1 MPEKR
6 YGQSSLSK
14 TEGIGT
20 SPHPTPRSYLSLNLS
35 NSKISQRAVSMEAA
49 TLTIGSRRLASAA
62 APAWNGTRR
71 GTAAATPQRPGA
83 KLPRRL
89 RALPPELSE
98 ILAPKLVPGSP
109 ADTGDV
115 SSLIPISAV
124 MLLFYFVSNWVFP
137 AVVMRGMQ
145 PTAEDE
151 AAAAEAESMASS
163 SQLQRGDA
171 VDGKIRRKVKRKKS
185 RKAATEA

>member
-1 MPEKR
+1 
-6 YGQSSLSK
+6 
-14 TEGIGT
+14 
-20 SPHPTPRSYLSLNLS
+20 
-35 NSKISQRAVSMEAA
+35 MEAA
-49 TLTIGSRRLASAA
+49 TLTVGSRCLAAAA
-62 APAWNGTRR
+62 APHGARR
-71 GTAAATPQRPGA
+71 RDTVSTIAPSARAMVPRQA
-83 KLPRRL
+83 RRL

-145 PTAEDE
+145 PNAEDE
-151 AAAAEAESMASS
+151 AAASEAESMAASS
-163 SQLQRGDA
+163 STQGSDA
-171 VDGKIRRKVKRKKS
+171 ANNGKVKKKRKKR
-185 RKAATEA
+185 RKEAATEA

>member
-1 MPEKR
+1 
-6 YGQSSLSK
+6 
-14 TEGIGT
+14 
-20 SPHPTPRSYLSLNLS
+20 
-35 NSKISQRAVSMEAA
+35 MEAA
-49 TLTIGSRRLASAA
+49 TLTIGSRCLASAA
-62 APAWNGTRR
+62 ANGAHR
-71 GTAAATPQRPGA
+71 GAAAATAQRPGA
-83 KLPRRL
+83 KLPRRARRL

-115 SSLIPISAV
+115 SSLIPIRRVAV

-145 PTAEDE
+145 PNAEDE

-163 SQLQRGDA
+163 SQPQRGDA
-171 VDGKIRRKVKRKKS
+171 VDGKIRRKVRRKKS

>member
-1 MPEKR
+1 
-6 YGQSSLSK
+6 
-14 TEGIGT
+14 
-20 SPHPTPRSYLSLNLS
+20 
-35 NSKISQRAVSMEAA
+35 MEAA

-62 APAWNGTRR
+62 APAGNGARR
-71 GTAAATPQRPGA
+71 GAAAATAQRPGA
-83 KLPRRL
+83 KLPRRARRL

-145 PTAEDE
+145 PNAEDE
-151 AAAAEAESMASS
+151 AAAAEAESMGSS
-163 SQLQRGDA
+163 SQPQPGDA
-171 VDGKIRRKVKRKKS
+171 VGGKIRRKVKRKKN
-185 RKAATEA
+185 RKAVTEG